1 LIHPLILLLVN
12 IYVRCYRRIIFLLN
26 LIKIIFYYY
35 FEQQMKFFK
44 LERVKNKNI
53 KKSFSRLTPSN
64 LIDKN

>member
-1 LIHPLILLLVN
+1 M
-12 IYVRCYRRIIFLLN
+12 YRRIIFLLN